1 MRRRNNIIDPVAM
14 LSEESAQGNGAC
26 VTTHRTTR
34 RMAMAS
40 EMMAYMAT
48 MYMRMCR

>member
-1 MRRRNNIIDPVAM
+1 M
-14 LSEESAQGNGAC
+14 LSKESAQGNGAR
-26 VTTHRTTR
+26 VTAYQTTR